1 MTPYFRGVP
10 IHSEFCFMKIIS
22 KELRRG
28 AGSLCIGLSSPSLF
42 PQPVR
47 EFKISDELI

>member
-10 IHSEFCFMKIIS
+10 ILGVFCFIKFFS
-22 KELRRG
+22 TGLRRE
-28 AGSLCIGLSSPSLF
+28 AGSLYIGLSSPSLF

>member
-1 MTPYFRGVP
+1 MGTIPYFRGVS

-28 AGSLCIGLSSPSLF
+28 TGSLCISLSWPSLF
-42 PQPVR
+42 PQPMH
-47 EFKISDELI
+47 EL